1 MNSNVK
7 LLTALNDG
15 KLDELKDMLKENIR
29 EEAAKGLG
37 KKKQYSIINSI
48 MAKAAKEPRLQANT
62 YIPFGDKYAF
72 TDGRAA
78 IFSDETFGFEMSKSF
93 FDFRSLLP
101 QSFTF
106 SKTVQLEEAYVKTFL
121 DLNKTVKDTEDLI
134 PLLIRDTETGCLL
147 GLDPRYIANIMQ
159 FAPVT
164 AFKYIPEKI
173 NGRCITSPVFAI
185 NEAEEVIGMVFPIQI
200 TDHMLERYMNNPD
213 IELVSD
219 EITIDD
225 VSLER

>member
-29 EEAAKGLG
+29 EESAKGLG
-37 KKKQYSIINSI
+37 KKKQFTIINSI
-48 MAKAAKEPRLQANT
+48 MTKAAKEPRLQANT

-72 TDGRAA
+72 TDGRVT
-78 IFSDETFGFEMSKSF
+78 IFSDETFGFEMSRSF
-93 FDFRSLLP
+93 LDFRSFLP
-101 QSFTF
+101 QSFIS

-121 DLNKTVKDTEDLI
+121 DLNKTVKDVEDLI
-134 PLLIRDTETGCLL
+134 PILIKDTETGCLL
-147 GLDPRYIANIMQ
+147 GLDPRYVANIMQ
-159 FAPVT
+159 FAPVA
-164 AFKYIPEKI
+164 AFKYIPERI
-173 NGRCITSPVFAI
+173 NGRCITSPIFAV
-185 NEAEEVIGMVFPIQI
+185 NEAEELIGMIFPIQI
-200 TDHMLERYMNNPD
+200 TDQMLEKYMSNPD